1 MPSRRAL
8 VTIGLLGVSS
18 LTGVSARAWGQPS
31 SAATSASAT
40 SSPSDPLA
48 QLRAGFRNPPPQA
61 RLRCYWWWLNG
72 NTDKPTI
79 THDLEEMKAKAFGGA
94 ILVDANGADQNGNQP
109 VPAGPKFGSPE
120 WTALYTHALKEAD
133 RLGLEITL
141 NIMSGWNLGGP
152 TVKPEDASKLL
163 TLITVPVEGGKPLEL
178 NIPKPPSKNGFYR
191 DIAVLAYPLHHGRN
205 LAQQVDHRQTDHH
218 TAEQPPNGAYP
229 PSIRD
234 QAAAAEIGF
243 SMPDTSFMLDD
254 GLSTIFKSDPAYA
267 DAALSEVRT
276 LTIQPNGYTRVELPA
291 GEWEILRIG
300 YTNSG
305 ALVSTSSDTWKGL
318 AIDHLSQRAFNH
330 YWEQNVEPLLV
341 AAKPF
346 HSLKYLATDSWE
358 LGGTNWTDDFRQQFI
373 ALRGYDPVP
382 YLPIVA
388 GRILQDRNISTRFL
402 NDLRRTVA
410 DLISSNHYDLFAA
423 RAKQHGLGLQAES
436 GGPHG
441 APIDALETFR
451 RSAVPQTEFWSQ
463 NPHRSKDNER
473 FFTKEA
479 ASAANI
485 YGQRFVAQEGE
496 TSIGPQ
502 WSESL
507 ANDLK
512 PSFDMAITEGMNRLV
527 WHEFTS
533 SPVSTGLPGQE
544 YFAGTHLNPKVTWW
558 NAGRPFFNY
567 LNRIQFLM
575 QQGKPVN
582 DVLYFYG
589 DHVPNFVRL
598 KADDPAHV
606 LPGFDYDVTNEDALL
621 HTIRIKGRYL
631 IGPSGVRWRVLVL
644 PTTRRVSLPVLQLM
658 ERYLRSGGTV
668 VSLPPISAT
677 GIISPALQQAFDARI
692 ERIWNHCTE
701 GTSHAYGAGTL
712 FCTANTHAALETMN
726 LLPDVKLL
734 SPDVRL
740 AASST
745 DCIDTVHRRS
755 PDADIYFIRSAY
767 TEPKSFSMAFRA
779 NGPAEIWDPV
789 NGEFHR
795 VATISRSGGQT
806 TLQLTLPANGSIA
819 IVFTNHAT
827 APPQPQPVR
836 TEPLMTDWTLTFPEN
851 PPVTLNNLT
860 SWTNLDSAKYFSGT
874 ATYRAIVTA
883 PTLRRGESACL
894 SFTAVHEIAAV
905 TLNGRPQPPIW
916 AAPYISCF
924 NNLRPG
930 RNNVEIA
937 VTNLWHNRLV
947 GDAQPSNTRPSTR
960 TNIKYPDPDAEL
972 LPSGLIG
979 APVWLIRKNVSR

>member
-1 MPSRRAL
+1 MFSCRAL
-8 VTIGLLGVSS
+8 IGIGLLGVSS
-18 LTGVSARAWGQPS
+18 LAVGQS
-31 SAATSASAT
+31 SAPRQDSIAA
-40 SSPSDPLA
+40 
-48 QLRAGFRNPPPQA
+48 LRAGFRIPPPEA

-79 THDLEEMKAKAFGGA
+79 THDLEEMKAKGFGGA
-94 ILVDANGADQNGNQP
+94 LLVDANGASQNGNEA

-120 WTALYTHALKEAD
+120 WTALYIHALKEAD

-141 NIMSGWNLGGP
+141 NITSGWNLGGP

-163 TLITVPVEGGKPLEL
+163 TFTIVPVEGGEPRDLA
-178 NIPKPPSKNGFYR
+178 ISQPPSKNGFYR
-191 DIAVLAYPLHHGRN
+191 DIAVLAYPLNHGRN
-205 LAQQVDHRQTDHH
+205 FAPQVDPRPNRYND
-218 TAEQPPNGAYP
+218 EQLHKGGRDS
-229 PSIRD
+229 SIRYRT
-234 QAAAAEIGF
+234 AADEIGF
-243 SMPDTSFMLDD
+243 SMPDTSSLLDD
-254 GLSTIFKSDPAYA
+254 GLSTVFKNDPAYA
-267 DAALSEVRT
+267 DATLSEVRILT
-276 LTIQPNGYTRVELPA
+276 LQPTGHIHVDLPA

-300 YTNSG
+300 YTDSG

-358 LGGTNWTDDFRQQFI
+358 LGGTNWTDDFRRQFI
-373 ALRGYDPVP
+373 ALRGYDPIP

-388 GRILQDRNISTRFL
+388 GRILQDRNNSTRFL

-410 DLISSNHYDLFAA
+410 DLISTNHYDLFAT
-423 RAKQHGLGLQAES
+423 RAKEYGLGVQAES

-451 RSAVPQTEFWSQ
+451 RSAVPQTEFWSE
-463 NPHRSKDNER
+463 NPHRRKDSER

-485 YGQRFVAQEGE
+485 YGRRLVAQEGE

-507 ANDLK
+507 AGDLK

-527 WHEFTS
+527 WHEFAS
-533 SPVSTGLPGQE
+533 SPASTGLPGQE

-575 QQGKPVN
+575 QQGTPAN

-606 LPGFDYDVTNEDALL
+606 LPGFDYDVADEDALL
-621 HTIRIKGRYL
+621 HDLRIQGRYL
-631 IGPSGVRWRVLVL
+631 VGPSGVRWRVFVL
-644 PTTRRVSLPVLQLM
+644 PTTRRVSIPVLQFV
-658 ERYLRSGGTV
+658 ERYLQAGGSV
-668 VSLPPISAT
+668 VSLPPTSSIGNITQA
-677 GIISPALQQAFDARI
+677 QQQVFDAI
-692 ERIWNHCTE
+692 VERIWNHCSE
-701 GTSHAYGAGTL
+701 GASHTYSTGML
-712 FCTANTHAALETMN
+712 FCTANTHTALEAMN

-734 SPDVRL
+734 SSDLRL

-745 DCIDTVHRRS
+745 DCIDAVHRKLG
-755 PDADIYFIRSAY
+755 DIDIYFIRSAY
-767 TEPKSFSMAFRA
+767 AEPKSFSIAFRV
-779 NGPAEIWDPV
+779 NRPAELWDPV

-795 VATISRSGGQT
+795 ATTISRKGGQT
-806 TLQLTLPANGSIA
+806 TLQLALPANGSIA
-819 IVFTNHAT
+819 VIFTDHAT
-827 APPQPQPVR
+827 APPQSQLVR
-836 TEPLMTDWTLTFPEN
+836 AEPLVADWTLTFPEN
-851 PPVTLNNLT
+851 PAIQLRDLT
-860 SWTNLDSAKYFSGT
+860 SWTNLDTAKYFSGT
-874 ATYRAIVTA
+874 ATYHAVITA
-883 PTLRRGESACL
+883 PSLRPRESACL
-894 SFTAVHEIAAV
+894 SFTTVDEIATV
-905 TLNGRPQPPIW
+905 MLNNKPQPSIW
-916 AAPYISCF
+916 APPYTSCF
-924 NNLRPG
+924 TDLRPG
-930 RNNVEIA
+930 RNDVKIA

-947 GDAQPSNTRPSTR
+947 GDAQPTNDRPTTR
-960 TNIKYPDPDAEL
+960 TNIKAPDPDAQL

-979 APVWLIRKNVSR
+979 APKWLIFKNVGR